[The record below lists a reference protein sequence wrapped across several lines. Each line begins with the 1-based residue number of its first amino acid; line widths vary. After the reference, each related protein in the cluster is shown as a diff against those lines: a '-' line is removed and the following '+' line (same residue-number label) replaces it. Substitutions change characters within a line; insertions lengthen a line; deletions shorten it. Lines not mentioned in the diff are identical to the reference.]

1 LYPSNS
7 ASKRALLTDQINQS
21 IKTVKKIAMKKQF
34 AIKVAQV
41 SKNISVAAAKN
52 ESANMLKFMK
62 PIECCQAWSI
72 QGLIR
77 KPAFSL

>member
-1 LYPSNS
+1 
-7 ASKRALLTDQINQS
+7 
-21 IKTVKKIAMKKQF
+21 MKKQF

-41 SKNISVAAAKN
+41 SKNITVAAAKN

-62 PIECCQAWSI
+62 PIECCHAWSI